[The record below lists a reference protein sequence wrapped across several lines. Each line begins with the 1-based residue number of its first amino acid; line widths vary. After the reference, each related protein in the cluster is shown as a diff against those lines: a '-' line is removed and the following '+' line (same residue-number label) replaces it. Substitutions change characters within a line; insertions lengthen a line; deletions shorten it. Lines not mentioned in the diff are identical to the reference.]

1 MVFIAALTASDLRRG
16 DPFVEA
22 VVAFLARLRAGI
34 GAPLG
39 GLRGYLAGGLAVRCY
54 TGSRTTGDIDMFFTG
69 GRVLIPP
76 NSAVLVSADGT
87 DHSLVFDHQY
97 TPDFG
102 LLHPDYADRAVDLP
116 APGGEGFPTSV
127 LHPVDLAIT
136 KVARFQDH
144 DRADIAALA
153 RLAAF
158 DAEALAR
165 LGEQALGF
173 AVGDPSFVR
182 SNLRDAAEIVAAVR
196 AEAT

>member
-1 MVFIAALTASDLRRG
+1 MFIAGLTPSNLRRG

-22 VVAFLARLRAGI
+22 VVAHLARFRAGI
-34 GAPLG
+34 SAPLG
-39 GLRGYLAGGLAVRCY
+39 GLRGYLAGGVAVRCY
-54 TGSRTTGDIDMFFTG
+54 IGSQTTGDIDMFFTG
-69 GRVLIPP
+69 GRVLMPP
-76 NSAVLVSADGT
+76 NSAVLVSADGI
-87 DHSLVFDHQY
+87 DYSLVVDHQH

-102 LLHPDYADRAVDLP
+102 LLHSDYADRAVDLP
-116 APGGEGFPTSV
+116 APRGEGFPMSV

-165 LGEQALGF
+165 LGEQALAF

-182 SNLRDAAEIVAAVR
+182 LNLRDAAEIIAAVR
-196 AEAT
+196 GEPT

>member
-1 MVFIAALTASDLRRG
+1 MFIAELTPSDLRRD
-16 DPFVEA
+16 DPFVGA
-22 VVAFLARLRAGI
+22 VVAFLARFRARISG
-34 GAPLG
+34 PLG

-69 GRVLIPP
+69 GRVLMPP
-76 NSAVLVSADGT
+76 NSVVLVSADGA
-87 DHSLVFDHQY
+87 DYSLVFDHQY

-116 APGGEGFPTSV
+116 APDGEGFPVGV

-153 RLAAF
+153 RLDAF

-182 SNLRDAAEIVAAVR
+182 LNLRDATEIVAAAR
-196 AEAT
+196 AGST

>member
-1 MVFIAALTASDLRRG
+1 MFIAGLTASDLRRG
-16 DPFVEA
+16 DPFVQA
-22 VVAFLARLRAGI
+22 VVAHLARFRAGI
-34 GAPLG
+34 NAPLG
-39 GLRGYLAGGLAVRCY
+39 ALRGYLAGGLAVRCY
-54 TGSRTTGDIDMFFTG
+54 AGTRTTGDIDMFFTG
-69 GRVLIPP
+69 GRVLMPP

-87 DHSLVFDHQY
+87 DYSLVFDHRY

-116 APGGEGFPTSV
+116 APEGDGFPMSV

-153 RLAAF
+153 RLDAF

-165 LGEQALGF
+165 LGAQALGF
-173 AVGDPSFVR
+173 AVGDLSFVQL
-182 SNLRDAAEIVAAVR
+182 NLRDAVEMVAAVR
-196 AEAT
+196 AGRT

>member
-1 MVFIAALTASDLRRG
+1 
-16 DPFVEA
+16 
-22 VVAFLARLRAGI
+22 
-34 GAPLG
+34 
-39 GLRGYLAGGLAVRCY
+39 LAGGVAVRCY
-54 TGSRTTGDIDMFFTG
+54 IGSRTTGDIDMFFTG
-69 GRVLIPP
+69 GRVLMPP
-76 NSAVLVSADGT
+76 NSAVLVSADGI
-87 DHSLVFDHQY
+87 DYSLVFDHQY

-116 APGGEGFPTSV
+116 APGGEGFLMSV

-136 KVARFQDH
+136 KVVRFQDH

-165 LGEQALGF
+165 LGEQALAL

-182 SNLRDAAEIVAAVR
+182 LNLRDAAEIVAAVR
-196 AEAT
+196 AEPT